1 MIDVGAGVEQ
11 ELGISRTRLD
21 TALDYLEKAEGCAVY
36 GGGIPQP
43 TNSNQQTNQKV
54 LCLPGTKKNEIYE
67 YGKVKTITE
76 YTSND
81 DGETYHR
88 KFTYPESLDSKRLQI
103 RYEND
108 KGPDGFKGI
117 EKDGIIE
124 LRPGVQDL
132 SLGNSKYAQ
141 VRIMVDGK
149 MVGQTVVRPYGFAYI
164 GASLTQIDLPANITS
179 IGMWAFVNDVYLR
192 LTELPS
198 GLTVIGANAFNN
210 CSEISITEIPSGVT
224 SIGPNAFI
232 DCVGLTSIRFLG
244 TPTSINATAFRNC
257 TNIKEIKVPWSEGA
271 VANAPWGAINATITY
286 DYTGE

>member
-1 MIDVGAGVEQ
+1 MALTDKIKAIADAIRTKTGTTDIMTLDEMPAKIS
-11 ELGISRTRLD
+11 GISGV
-21 TALDYLEKAEGCAVY
+21 AKEPYIE
-36 GGGIPQP
+36 
-43 TNSNQQTNQKV
+43 
-54 LCLPGTKKNEIYE
+54 
-67 YGKVKTITE
+67 
-76 YTSND
+76 
-81 DGETYHR
+81 ETY
-88 KFTYPESLDSKRLQI
+88 DA
-103 RYEND
+103 
-108 KGPDGFKGI
+108 DGYI
-117 EKDGIIE
+117 THI
-124 LRPGVQDL
+124 
-132 SLGNSKYAQ
+132 
-141 VRIMVDGK
+141 K

-164 GASLTQIDLPANITS
+164 GASLTQIDLPVNITS